1 MILTGNLHLL
11 IERHVALERVRICE
25 KDTRGEGFHT
35 RNASPIPLDV
45 YQGEWLLYAYDLRHI
60 QIYATF
66 ISPAVSLHLA
76 PLQLTSFGQK
86 LTPPRLS
93 PRGSVVSASSDN
105 ETHLVAIGWQR
116 EKGDFSFLG
125 LSPKIP

>member
-11 IERHVALERVRICE
+11 IERHMALEKVRICE

-60 QIYATF
+60 HN
-66 ISPAVSLHLA
+66 SCS
-76 PLQLTSFGQK
+76 LTSFSSSTADVLRSK
-86 LTPPRLS
+86 NDS
-93 PRGSVVSASSDN
+93 SA
-105 ETHLVAIGWQR
+105 T
-116 EKGDFSFLG
+116 FS
-125 LSPKIP
+125 